1 MAPSGYVYRKQ
12 GWSYLQELSDMDS
25 MQWVRFEI
33 VDNSLLNKIIEGLT
47 FAQMIRFF
55 HNCETRN
62 SLYTSTIVVKNGPF
76 SASFFFIFRLFN
88 TVDSKFSI

>member
-33 VDNSLLNKIIEGLT
+33 VDNSLLNKIIEGL
-47 FAQMIRFF
+47 M
-55 HNCETRN
+55 
-62 SLYTSTIVVKNGPF
+62 
-76 SASFFFIFRLFN
+76 SA
-88 TVDSKFSI
+88 K